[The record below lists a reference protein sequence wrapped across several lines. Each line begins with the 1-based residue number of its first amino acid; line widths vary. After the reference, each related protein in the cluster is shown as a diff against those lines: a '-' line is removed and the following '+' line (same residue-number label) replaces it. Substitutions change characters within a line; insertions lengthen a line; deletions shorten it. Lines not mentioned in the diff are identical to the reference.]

1 MGTSSEVT
9 LPCQDGDRR
18 LAEQSTSES
27 QSLPRTPLF
36 QAQPLA
42 NSLAQGSEKLDLD
55 TTDACAFMCPGITGP
70 RHPQEE
76 GGKTYSRA
84 LDNTGLNCKHPLNA
98 LRNRCPPETPTGPPL
113 NPVTPH
119 GQPGGWDADHASGH
133 VPTVSPPRC
142 AKQYRQISASRK
154 TEPPRSIPHLHRRCA
169 FSITP
174 TTPTAA
180 HLCLP
185 QEL

>member
-27 QSLPRTPLF
+27 QSLPAHLCSRPSL
-36 QAQPLA
+36 LA
-42 NSLAQGSEKLDLD
+42 NSLTQGSEKLDLD

-98 LRNRCPPETPTGPPL
+98 LRNRCPPETSTGPPL

-119 GQPGGWDADHASGH
+119 RQPGGWDALRFRACPHC
-133 VPTVSPPRC
+133 VSLHC

-154 TEPPRSIPHLHRRCA
+154 TERRDPSRTSA
-169 FSITP
+169 QTLRFRHHAYDTYGSP
-174 TTPTAA
+174 
-180 HLCLP
+180 LCLP